1 LTTTVRAGSGAL
13 TDDGH
18 YIVISSDCHAG
29 GSHAMY
35 REYLDARYHE
45 DFDAWREKYRN
56 PFRDLSG
63 NRRNKN
69 WDNELRISE
78 QESDGYVAEVIFP
91 NTVPPFFPTGALV
104 ARLPGPEDYQPRLAG
119 IRAHNRWLADWCAE
133 HDERRAGIGQIFLN
147 DVDDAVEDVKWIASH
162 GLRGGV
168 LLPNPPPDAKWLA
181 PLYDPVYDPI
191 WRTCEELG
199 VIVNIHAGGGS
210 PDYGPYP
217 VSGVLWLLE
226 TSYFSRRPV
235 AQLIMGG
242 VFERFPGLKLAV
254 TEQGWSWVP
263 ELLATLDRFHAQMTG
278 SGQVGELGFSADQ
291 VPPQKPS
298 EYFRRNVWIGSG
310 AGPADVERDGEL
322 LVEKLMWGSDYP
334 HAEGSFPHS
343 RERMAASFSGMKPED
358 AARVLGGNAAE
369 LYGFPLER
377 LAAYASKACPTVEQV
392 AAGAEAPAG
401 GMGEGP
407 MTG

>member
-1 LTTTVRAGSGAL
+1 MTTTTKRRQDAAL
-13 TDDGH
+13 TDDDH

-35 REYLDARYHE
+35 RENLESRFHE
-45 DFDAWREKYRN
+45 QFDAWREKYRN
-56 PFRDLSG
+56 PYRDLSG

-69 WDNELRISE
+69 WDNDLRISE

-104 ARLPGPEDYQPRLAG
+104 APQPGPDDFPLRLAG

-133 HDERRAGIGQIFLN
+133 HPERRAGIGQIFLN
-147 DVDDAVEDVKWIASH
+147 DVEEAVEDVKWIASH

-181 PLYDPVYDPI
+181 PLYDPIYDPL
-191 WRTCEELG
+191 WRICEELG
-199 VIVNIHAGGGS
+199 VVINIHAGGGS

-217 VSGVLWLLE
+217 VAGVLWLLE

-235 AQLIMGG
+235 AQLILSG
-242 VFERFPGLKLAV
+242 VFERFPTLKLAV
-254 TEQGWSWVP
+254 TEQGWGWVP
-263 ELLATLDRFHAQMTG
+263 ELLSTLDRFHAQMTG
-278 SGQVGELGFSADQ
+278 SGQVGELGFTADQ
-291 VPPQKPS
+291 VPPEKPS
-298 EYFRRNVWIGSG
+298 EYFRRNVWVGSG
-310 AGPADVERDGEL
+310 AQAADVERDGAL

-343 RERMAASFSGMKPED
+343 RERMAGSFSALGAD
-358 AARVLGGNAAE
+358 AAARVLGGNAAE
-369 LYGFPLER
+369 LYGFDLGR
-377 LAAYASKACPTVEQV
+377 LAGYAAKACPTVAEV
-392 AAGAEAPAG
+392 AAGSELAPQ
-401 GMGEGP
+401 GMGEG
-407 MTG
+407 